1 MSRRQRAC
9 GKLTV
14 TTLGLFLCGCAL
26 GPAALRASRTPYNEV
41 IQRTT
46 QEQLLLNLVRLRY
59 REVPMF
65 LEVGSV
71 SAQFVFDES
80 ADVRG
85 TLNENVPYQAIN
97 PDVLQLGGRI
107 GYQERPTITF
117 TPLQGEA
124 FVNRLMSPLSLETI
138 LLLSRSGWRVD
149 RVLRVTAQGMNG
161 LDNAS
166 KASGPTPSQAP
177 RYKRFARVCQ
187 LLRDLQRDNLLEL
200 GHETRTTQ
208 LSDPIP
214 AGALSSADMV
224 AAAREGYS
232 FRAAEER
239 DKFILIGTKQ
249 VPVWRMSPRAAES
262 TAVEEALELLGLD
275 PQQDRFEL
283 RVTAVQQP
291 RSETAPGGRSTID
304 ISTRSLLGALFYLSQ
319 AVEVPESHRRR
330 GYVTTTLDEEDQ
342 PFDWWQVMGDMLKVH
357 CRATPP
363 GDAAVAVR
371 YRGWWFYIPD
381 DDLSSKSTFALL
393 GQLFAL
399 QAGGAKSVPPVLT
412 LPVGG

>member
-1 MSRRQRAC
+1 
-9 GKLTV
+9 
-14 TTLGLFLCGCAL
+14 
-26 GPAALRASRTPYNEV
+26 ALRASRIPYNEV

-85 TLNENVPYQAIN
+85 TLNENVPYQPIN
-97 PDVLQLGGRI
+97 PDVLQLGARI
-107 GYQERPTITF
+107 GYQEKPTITF

-187 LLRDLQRDNLLEL
+187 LLRELQRDNLLEL
-200 GHETRTTQ
+200 GYETRTTR

-224 AAAREGYS
+224 AAARDGYS
-232 FRAAEER
+232 FRAAEEG
-239 DKFILIGTKQ
+239 DGFVLMGTEQ

-262 TAVEEALELLGLD
+262 AAADEALELLGLD

-283 RVTAVQQP
+283 RVAAVQQP
-291 RSETAPGGRSTID
+291 RSEAARGRRGTID
-304 ISTRSLLGALFYLSQ
+304 LSTRSLLGALFYLSQ
-319 AVEVPESHRRR
+319 VVEVPESHRRR

-342 PFDWWQVMGDMLKVH
+342 PFDWWQVMGDLLKVH
-357 CRATPP
+357 CRAPPP

>member
-1 MSRRQRAC
+1 LSQQRRAC

-14 TTLGLFLCGCAL
+14 TAVGLLLCGCAL
-26 GPAALRASRTPYNEV
+26 GPAALRASRSPYNEV

-85 TLNENVPYQAIN
+85 TLNENVPYQPIN

-107 GYQERPTITF
+107 GYQEKPTITF

-138 LLLSRSGWRVD
+138 LLLSRSGWRID
-149 RVLRVTAQGMNG
+149 RVLRITAQGMNG

-177 RYKRFARVCQ
+177 RHKRFARVCQ

-200 GHETRTTQ
+200 GYEDHSTQ
-208 LSDPIP
+208 LSDPVP
-214 AGALSSADMV
+214 AGALSSTDMV
-224 AAAREGYS
+224 AAARDGYS
-232 FRAAEER
+232 FRIAEEG
-239 DKFILIGTKQ
+239 DGFVLMGTKQ

-262 TAVEEALELLGLD
+262 AAAAEALELLGLD
-275 PQQDRFEL
+275 AQRDQFEL
-283 RVTAVQQP
+283 RVAAVQQP
-291 RSETAPGGRSTID
+291 RSEAARGRRGTID
-304 ISTRSLLGALFYLSQ
+304 LSTRSLLGSLFYLSQ

-342 PFDWWQVMGDMLKVH
+342 PFDWSDVTGDLLKVH

-371 YRGWWFYIPD
+371 YRGWWFYIQD

>member
-1 MSRRQRAC
+1 M
-9 GKLTV
+9 V
-14 TTLGLFLCGCAL
+14 TALGLLLCGCAL
-26 GPAALRASRTPYNEV
+26 GPAALRASRIPYNEV

-59 REVPMF
+59 REAPMF
-65 LEVGSV
+65 LEVSSV
-71 SAQFVFDES
+71 SAQFVFDQS
-80 ADVRG
+80 ADIRG
-85 TLNENVPYQAIN
+85 ILNENVPYQPIN

-107 GYQERPTITF
+107 GYQEKPTLTF
-117 TPLQGEA
+117 APLQGEA

-138 LLLSRSGWRVD
+138 LLLSRSGWRID
-149 RVLRVTAQGMNG
+149 RVLRITAQGMNG

-177 RYKRFARVCQ
+177 RHKRFVRVCQ
-187 LLRDLQRDNLLEL
+187 LLRDLQRENLLEL
-200 GHETRTTQ
+200 GYEARTTR
-208 LSDPIP
+208 LSDPVP
-214 AGALSSADMV
+214 AGALSSADLI

-232 FRAAEER
+232 FRAAEEG
-239 DKFILIGTKQ
+239 DGFVLMGTRQ

-262 TAVEEALELLGLD
+262 AAAAKALELLGLD
-275 PQQDRFEL
+275 PQRDQFEL
-283 RVTAVQQP
+283 RVAAVQQP
-291 RSETAPGGRSTID
+291 LSEAAPGGRSTID
-304 ISTRSLLGALFYLSQ
+304 ISTRSLLGSLFYLSQ

-342 PFDWWQVMGDMLKVH
+342 PFDWWQVMGDLLKVH

-371 YRGWWFYIPD
+371 YRGWWFYIED
-381 DDLSSKSTFALL
+381 DDLSSKSTFVLV

-399 QAGGAKSVPPVLT
+399 QAGGAKSVAPVLT